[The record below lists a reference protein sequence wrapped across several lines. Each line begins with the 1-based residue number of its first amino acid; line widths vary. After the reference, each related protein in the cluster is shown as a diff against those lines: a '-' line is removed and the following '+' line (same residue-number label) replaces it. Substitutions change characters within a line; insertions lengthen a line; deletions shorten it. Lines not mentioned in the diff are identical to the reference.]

1 MAFWILLWKVVLIV
15 GLVAF
20 GVLASVVTVLG
31 ARDVKHLLATLK
43 SNQNGED

>member
-1 MAFWILLWKVVLIV
+1 MAFWIILWKATLIV

-20 GVLASVVTVLG
+20 SVLAIGVTFFG

-43 SNQNGED
+43 NEHENKD